1 MPSVRSVTCCCL
13 LWMMLSVQLVTP
25 GSPGTAQLSGHRTA
39 RSPGST
45 ICKMACRT
53 GNGHKYPFCNCRGK
67 RDVVSSSMAV

>member
-25 GSPGTAQLSGHRTA
+25 GSPATAQLSGQRTA
-39 RSPGST
+39 RGPGSA
-45 ICKMACRT
+45 ICNMACRL
-53 GNGHKYPFCNCRGK
+53 GQGHMYPFCNCNGK

>member
-25 GSPGTAQLSGHRTA
+25 GSPGTAQLSGQRTA
-39 RSPGST
+39 RSSGST
-45 ICKMACRT
+45 VCKMMCRL
-53 GNGHKYPFCNCRGK
+53 GYGHLYPSCGCRGK